1 MMRPAARLRVAV
13 LGLALVAALDASAQ
27 EAPQALPDAVVRKM
41 IELGLQN
48 IQRATCDGFNDCA
61 PASPSEFEFPPLTLD
76 QARSA
81 MLVGTRT
88 ALAHWCGL
96 DADRRS
102 LLPMTRHL
110 RKVLRFNERQMALAA
125 IIHGIQQSAVAE
137 QLKARGPCDAATRSK
152 MDAQL
157 PKT

>member
-1 MMRPAARLRVAV
+1 MF
-13 LGLALVAALDASAQ
+13 GLALVAAVGASGQQAADAI
-27 EAPQALPDAVVRKM
+27 PDAVVRKM

-61 PASPSEFEFPPLTLD
+61 PASPSEFELPPLTLE

-88 ALAHWCGL
+88 ALANWCGF
-96 DADRRS
+96 DGDRRS
-102 LLPMTRHL
+102 VLPMTRHL
-110 RKVLRFNERQMALAA
+110 RQVLRFNERQMALAA
-125 IIHGIQQSAVAE
+125 IIHGIQQGAVAE
-137 QLKARGPCDAATRSK
+137 QLKARGPCDEATRRK

-157 PKT
+157 PKS